1 MLKSKAHQMTEQVS
15 KGEGNVSPTK
25 DETEEAQK
33 PKDVAFVAH
42 SSKDV
47 GDDILKDLIDDE
59 ETEQTITQ
67 DPNDCLN
74 KEEHHDVEMPGTE
87 VLRLF

>member
-1 MLKSKAHQMTEQVS
+1 
-15 KGEGNVSPTK
+15 
-25 DETEEAQK
+25 
-33 PKDVAFVAH
+33 
-42 SSKDV
+42 
-47 GDDILKDLIDDE
+47 LIDDE

-74 KEEHHDVEMPGTE
+74 KQEHQDVEMPKSD

>member
-1 MLKSKAHQMTEQVS
+1 
-15 KGEGNVSPTK
+15 
-25 DETEEAQK
+25 
-33 PKDVAFVAH
+33 
-42 SSKDV
+42 
-47 GDDILKDLIDDE
+47 LIDDE

-74 KEEHHDVEMPGTE
+74 KQEHQDVEMPQSD

>member
-1 MLKSKAHQMTEQVS
+1 M
-15 KGEGNVSPTK
+15 
-25 DETEEAQK
+25 
-33 PKDVAFVAH
+33 PKDVAFVDH

-59 ETEQTITQ
+59 ETEQTITH

-74 KEEHHDVEMPGTE
+74 KQEHQDIEMPKSD